1 MVHVYYH
8 RQNVVERQVYIYG
21 IFLQQSILRNQTII
35 DKYKIDALS
44 NNFFAYMLMLTF
56 CDVVITYL
64 MLNLAIRRV

>member
-8 RQNVVERQVYIYG
+8 RQNVVGRQVYIYG

-44 NNFFAYMLMLTF
+44 NKFLAYMLMLTF